1 MRSICKRQLKTN
13 INIKYRKFSDFLVHP
28 PQVVKSFFGDITW
41 KINSDEKVIYLTFD
55 DGPIPNLTEKILKML
70 DLFNAKATFFCVGDN
85 VRKYPSLYNEILS
98 EGHSTGNHTFSH
110 LSGLNTET
118 KDYLYD
124 IEKASEYIESSLF
137 RPPHGRMKA
146 SQQNE
151 IKKSKEIVLWD
162 VLTFDF
168 NNKLTPEECFGN
180 VKQFGRPGSI
190 VVFHDNIKAEQNMIY
205 ALSQTLLLYSKAGY
219 KFKALSPELIKS
231 VQSVNNRLPVFAS
244 LSNFA
249 FLF

>member
-1 MRSICKRQLKTN
+1 LKPSIHL
-13 INIKYRKFSDFLVHP
+13 KYRKFSDFLVHP
-28 PQVVKSFFGDITW
+28 PQMVKSFFGDITW
-41 KINSDEKVIYLTFD
+41 KINTDEKVIYLTFD
-55 DGPIPNLTEKILKML
+55 DGPIPYLTEKILKIL

-85 VRKYPSLYNEILS
+85 VRKYPSIYHEILA
-98 EGHSTGNHTFSH
+98 EGHMTGNHTFSH
-110 LSGLNTET
+110 LSGLTTDTEAYI
-118 KDYLYD
+118 KN
-124 IEKASEYIESSLF
+124 IEKASEYIDSSLF

-146 SQQNE
+146 TQQSE
-151 IKKSKEIVLWD
+151 ISKSYEIVLWD
-162 VLTFDF
+162 ILTFDF
-168 NNKLTPEECFGN
+168 NKNLTPEDCFGN

-190 VVFHDNIKAEQNMIY
+190 VVFHDNMKAEDNMIY

-231 VQSVNNRLPVFAS
+231 HQIVNSRIPVLSS